1 MSEGGSDIRQEDALS
16 DNGLRAPTRQRDALS
31 AIPAQDMLVDPA
43 ELEVVLEEPAVHGVV
58 SRTAMAAWT
67 IASLAV
73 TIMAAIWWAAAG
85 H

>member
-1 MSEGGSDIRQEDALS
+1 MG
-16 DNGLRAPTRQRDALS
+16 DNGLQAPARQRDALG
-31 AIPAQDMLVDPA
+31 AIPPQDMLVDRA
-43 ELEVVLEEPAVHGVV
+43 GLEAVLEEPAVHGVV